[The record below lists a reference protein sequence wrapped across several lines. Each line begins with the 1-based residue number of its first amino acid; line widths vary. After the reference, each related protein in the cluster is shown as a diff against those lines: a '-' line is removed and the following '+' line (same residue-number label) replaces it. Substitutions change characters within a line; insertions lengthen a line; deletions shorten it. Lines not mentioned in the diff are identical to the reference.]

1 MNRMS
6 RTKAITWKPLC
17 LQTNDNNY
25 DDDKIPTT
33 RPALL
38 RYTNFLSSPIQI
50 CDTNLCLTYIVTIPV
65 K

>member
-25 DDDKIPTT
+25 DDDK
-33 RPALL
+33 RP
-38 RYTNFLSSPIQI
+38 
-50 CDTNLCLTYIVTIPV
+50 VT
-65 K
+65 